1 MKSSILIS
9 STESIEGMKIEKY
22 IDLISTNVVLGT
34 NIFSDIG
41 ASFSDFFGGTSDI
54 YQNKLEKIY
63 KIGLDKLKRKAQN
76 LSANGIIGIRLDFD
90 EVSGSGK
97 SMFML
102 SVTGMA
108 VRMKPISNE
117 KNIDIISTVTSIS
130 PEELEV
136 HIRKLKITESVKKQY
151 PPSQEEWD
159 FLLENPIEEL
169 KNSLLEIYLRF
180 FKNYPTPTNETQK
193 ILRNYFILYLLI
205 LEEDSVSNIL
215 YSRITENPI
224 VVSTLIKESRTF
236 SPSNTLTL
244 IDDEDYQNAI
254 LTIDSDKRSYSKNDL
269 ELMQSIVSSIEN
281 LPETGR
287 KEMVKTLLGSP
298 REKFICENNHQ
309 NDPSLEFC
317 TSEGCKK
324 NIRGLTFSEV
334 EKLEEFKLKIKA
346 LSQLFD

>member
-34 NIFSDIG
+34 NVFSDIG
-41 ASFSDFFGGTSDI
+41 ASFSDIFGGTSEI
-54 YQNKLEKIY
+54 YQDKLEKIY
-63 KIGLDKLKRKAQN
+63 KIGLNKLKRKAQN
-76 LSANGIIGIRLDFD
+76 LSANGIIAIRIDFD

-108 VRMKPISNE
+108 VRMKPINGD
-117 KNIDIISTVTSIS
+117 KNLDIISTVTSIS
-130 PEELEV
+130 PGELEV

-169 KNSLLEIYLRF
+169 QNSLLDIYLRF
-180 FKNYPTPTNETQK
+180 FKDYPTPTSETQK
-193 ILRNYFILYLLI
+193 TLRNYFPLYLLM
-205 LEEDSVSNIL
+205 LDEDSVSNIL
-215 YSRITENPI
+215 YSRISENPI
-224 VVSTLIKESRTF
+224 IVSTLLKESRTF
-236 SPSNTLTL
+236 SPSKTLDLINTKN
-244 IDDEDYQNAI
+244 YQNAI
-254 LTIDSDKRSYSKNDL
+254 STLDSDKRSYSKNDL
-269 ELMQSIVSSIEN
+269 DLMYSVDYYIEN
-281 LPETGR
+281 LPNTGR

-324 NIRGLTFSEV
+324 NIKGLTFSEI
-334 EKLEEFKLKIKA
+334 KNIEEFKLKVEA
-346 LSQLFD
+346 LNQLFN